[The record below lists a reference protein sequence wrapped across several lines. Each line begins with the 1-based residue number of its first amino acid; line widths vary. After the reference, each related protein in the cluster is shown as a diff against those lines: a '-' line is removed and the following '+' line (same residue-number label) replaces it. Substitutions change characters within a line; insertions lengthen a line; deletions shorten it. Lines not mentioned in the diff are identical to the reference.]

1 MAPRKRGII
10 TQADAKDHRQQA
22 IIAGEK
28 AKKALKGLHPYRMD
42 YNTVIF
48 INPDQDTQKQVS
60 RYRKRLEMDRMNY

>member
-42 YNTVIF
+42 MNTVIF
-48 INPDQDTQKQVS
+48 IKPGKDTQQQVS
-60 RYRKRLEMDRMNY
+60 RYRKRLELDRKNY